1 MRIEEDEKLKEML
14 AERKH
19 RLNANFVWT
28 PENKQKIIELN
39 NGLLERYREAYN
51 ELVRITNEFEERYR
65 TGDNNYKDYTIDVE
79 FWYNAPE
86 TDNEEENDL
95 QSNLC
100 EETNF
105 WGPSLSSRSYNRD
118 KGLMIEPFEKAMFID
133 EQSWN
138 ENPFNVKE
146 LDDTYIY
153 YFMHD
158 IFDHNDTYSLED
170 AVKMKAENFS
180 WQLVIC
186 LEHWGKSRQ
195 KDVTVKRT
203 LLYNINKAA

>member
-195 KDVTVKRT
+195 KD
-203 LLYNINKAA
+203 

>member
-1 MRIEEDEKLKEML
+1 MEALMRIEEDEKLKEML

-118 KGLMIEPFEKAMFID
+118 KGLMIEPFEKAIFID

-195 KDVTVKRT
+195 KD
-203 LLYNINKAA
+203 

>member
-1 MRIEEDEKLKEML
+1 MRIKEDEKLKEML

-51 ELVRITNEFEERYR
+51 ELVRITNEFEERFR
-65 TGDNNYKDYTIDVE
+65 AGDNNYKDYTIDVE

-118 KGLMIEPFEKAMFID
+118 KGLMIEPFEKSMFID

-195 KDVTVKRT
+195 KDQ
-203 LLYNINKAA
+203 L

>member
-1 MRIEEDEKLKEML
+1 MEALMRIEEDEKLKEML

-118 KGLMIEPFEKAMFID
+118 KGLMTEPFEKAMFID

-195 KDVTVKRT
+195 KD
-203 LLYNINKAA
+203 

>member
-1 MRIEEDEKLKEML
+1 MEALMRIEEDEKLKEML

-195 KDVTVKRT
+195 KD
-203 LLYNINKAA
+203 

>member
-118 KGLMIEPFEKAMFID
+118 KGLMIEPFEKAIFID

-195 KDVTVKRT
+195 KD
-203 LLYNINKAA
+203 

>member
-1 MRIEEDEKLKEML
+1 MEALMRIEEDEKLKEML

-65 TGDNNYKDYTIDVE
+65 AGDNNYKDYTIDVE

-118 KGLMIEPFEKAMFID
+118 KGLMIEPFEKSMFID

-186 LEHWGKSRQ
+186 LEHWGKSCQ
-195 KDVTVKRT
+195 K
-203 LLYNINKAA
+203 

>member
-65 TGDNNYKDYTIDVE
+65 AGDNNYKDYRIDVE

-86 TDNEEENDL
+86 TDNEEESDL

-158 IFDHNDTYSLED
+158 IFNHNDTYSLED

-186 LEHWGKSRQ
+186 LEHWGKSCQ
-195 KDVTVKRT
+195 KD
-203 LLYNINKAA
+203 

>member
-1 MRIEEDEKLKEML
+1 MEALMRIEEDEKLKEML

-153 YFMHD
+153 YFIHD

-195 KDVTVKRT
+195 KD
-203 LLYNINKAA
+203 

>member
-65 TGDNNYKDYTIDVE
+65 AGDNNYKDYTIDVE

-133 EQSWN
+133 EHSWN
-138 ENPFNVKE
+138 ENPFNVNE

-195 KDVTVKRT
+195 KD
-203 LLYNINKAA
+203 

>member
-195 KDVTVKRT
+195 KDQ
-203 LLYNINKAA
+203 L